1 MKLYLKL
8 NTVQG
13 AFSVSSWDENTRI
26 VEFTKE
32 LKLPAAIAAVTGRSH
47 FTLLNPYSVLGS
59 SSLPVKDTQKL
70 TQESNGEFTV
80 SSTPILQ
87 VRFSDR

>member
-1 MKLYLKL
+1 MELYLKL

-13 AFSVSSWDENTRI
+13 AFSVSRWEENTRI

-32 LKLPAAIAAVTGRSH
+32 LKLPAAIAAVTGRSNLQ
-47 FTLLNPYSVLGS
+47 LLISFPVLGS

-70 TQESNGEFTV
+70 TQKSNGEFTV
-80 SSTPILQ
+80 SSSPILQ
-87 VRFSDR
+87 V